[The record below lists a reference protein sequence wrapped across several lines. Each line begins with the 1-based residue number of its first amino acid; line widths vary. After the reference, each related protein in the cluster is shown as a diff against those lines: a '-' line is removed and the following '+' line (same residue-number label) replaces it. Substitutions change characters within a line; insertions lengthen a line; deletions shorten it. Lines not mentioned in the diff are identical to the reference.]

1 MLREGEQEVKLPVAA
16 PPLPPSGGSDD
27 DWETQEDPSARAMA
41 ALSVDA
47 AAQAMGKMRIMQP
60 PPLPAQDGG
69 AYERVLFDPSSAH
82 AQPVSAATASAAAAS
97 ALDGGHG
104 PMDPVLVA
112 CLENPRERLTL
123 LKFEDQIVRFI
134 KNPRESQLVF
144 PPLSSYHR
152 LIIHR
157 LAERCCL
164 EHQTAEYNPYAG
176 GNGGYDGNSS
186 RAVTLFRTSQS
197 IVPSVLLIDLSS
209 DRQQQTV
216 TPATAPKIMMRKRG
230 AQTGVNGGKNPG
242 DAKNAQRSMQ
252 DREKAY
258 AEARARIFGEDTGA
272 EPTSSSASSNSSPSA
287 AASANT
293 SGESSLS
300 GAGAKLH
307 YSNNQQAAGPDGS
320 RGFGGRGGAAAGR
333 GPGGQVNKPQQRQDI
348 ADAQDRADSSDSAA
362 STTSTGAP
370 RAQSTKNWKE
380 SKVLWRNREQEMND
394 PDFTRNRDAYRP
406 SRNNSNN
413 ASEYSR
419 YPHPQAQQQ
428 QMGRYPAPQ
437 MDYYSQQ
444 QQPPLPSRR
453 FPPGGEYNR
462 IDNTGMMRPPPP
474 PDHFRSGGAAG
485 GFSMNTPPLPPPPPA
500 AGAGGRGGYGYNNS
514 PHGRQYQHQHS
525 SPSPVRGARN
535 GGGYNDDFPPL
546 GK

>member
-1 MLREGEQEVKLPVAA
+1 MLRDDEDEHKLQAA
-16 PPLPPSGGSDD
+16 ASPLPPSGGDD
-27 DWETQEDPSARAMA
+27 DWETQEDPSVRAMA

-60 PPLPAQDGG
+60 PPLPSQDGG
-69 AYERVLFDPSSAH
+69 AYERVLFDPSNAH
-82 AQPVSAATASAAAAS
+82 ALPVSAATASAAAAS
-97 ALDGGHG
+97 ALDGGRG

-134 KNPRESQLVF
+134 KSPRESQLVF

-176 GNGGYDGNSS
+176 GGGYDGNSS

-230 AQTGVNGGKNPG
+230 SQIDANGGKNPG

-258 AEARARIFGEDTGA
+258 AEARARIFGEDTTDS
-272 EPTSSSASSNSSPSA
+272 TSVSSSNSSPGAS
-287 AASANT
+287 ASANA
-293 SGESSLS
+293 SSESSGS
-300 GAGAKLH
+300 AGAKLH
-307 YSNNQQAAGPDGS
+307 NNNQQAAGPDGS
-320 RGFGGRGGAAAGR
+320 RGFGGRGRGGSAAGR
-333 GPGGQVNKPQQRQDI
+333 GAGGQVNKPQQHQDN
-348 ADAQDRADSSDSAA
+348 ADAQDHMATSESAG
-362 STTSTGAP
+362 TIGAP

-394 PDFTRNRDAYRP
+394 PDFTRNRDAYRL
-406 SRNNSNN
+406 SRNNNSSAN
-413 ASEYSR
+413 EYSR
-419 YPHPQAQQQ
+419 YPHPQQ

-437 MDYYSQQ
+437 MDYYNQQQQ
-444 QQPPLPSRR
+444 QQPPLPGRR

-474 PDHFRSGGAAG
+474 PDHFRSGGG
-485 GFSMNTPPLPPPPPA
+485 GFSMNTPPPPPPPA
-500 AGAGGRGGYGYNNS
+500 AGGAGRGGYGYNNS
-514 PHGRQYQHQHS
+514 PHGRQYQHQHHHS

>member
-1 MLREGEQEVKLPVAA
+1 MLRDDEEEEKLQAA
-16 PPLPPSGGSDD
+16 PPLPPPGSDD
-27 DWETQEDPSARAMA
+27 DWETQDDPSARAMA

-47 AAQAMGKMRIMQP
+47 AAQAMGKMRLMQP
-60 PPLPAQDGG
+60 PLSSQDGDV
-69 AYERVLFDPSSAH
+69 YERVVFDPSNAH

-97 ALDGGHG
+97 ALDGGRG

-123 LKFEDQIVRFI
+123 LKFEDQIVRFL
-134 KNPRESQLVF
+134 KNPREAQLVF

-164 EHQTAEYNPYAG
+164 EHQTAEYNPYAAG
-176 GNGGYDGNSS
+176 NGNGGYDGNSS

-209 DRQQQTV
+209 DRQQSTA

-230 AQTGVNGGKNPG
+230 PHPGANGGKNPG

-258 AEARARIFGEDTGA
+258 AEARARIFGEDTA
-272 EPTSSSASSNSSPSA
+272 ESSNSPSPA
-287 AASANT
+287 TVAPANASRTGIA
-293 SGESSLS
+293 SGESSS
-300 GAGAKLH
+300 SGAKLH
-307 YSNNQQAAGPDGS
+307 NSNNQQAAGPDGS
-320 RGFGGRGGAAAGR
+320 RGFGGRGGGGRGGGAVGR
-333 GPGGQVNKPQQRQDI
+333 GPGGPVPVNKPPQRQDI
-348 ADAQDRADSSDSAA
+348 SDDQEDQTAANEESVA
-362 STTSTGAP
+362 STTGAP
-370 RAQSTKNWKE
+370 RAAQSTKNWKE

-406 SRNNSNN
+406 SRNNNNSNSSSQSN
-413 ASEYSR
+413 EFSR
-419 YPHPQAQQQ
+419 YPQQV
-428 QMGRYPAPQ
+428 GRYPAPQ
-437 MDYYSQQ
+437 MDYYNQQQ
-444 QQPPLPSRR
+444 QQPPLPGRR

-474 PDHFRSGGAAG
+474 PDHFRNDG
-485 GFSMNTPPLPPPPPA
+485 GFAMNAPPPPPPPA
-500 AGAGGRGGYGYNNS
+500 GPGAGRGYGYNNS
-514 PHGRQYQHQHS
+514 PHSRQYQHHS
-525 SPSPVRGARN
+525 NPSPVRGARN